1 MNPVLWTLVQDP
13 AIEAA
18 LREAAE
24 AGGVEI
30 RAFANVAD
38 ALSPPEPEGGVILA
52 IEATSKLKNYLTVV
66 RRVRRTFFFL
76 DCVGFGPAK
85 DADAIERERAL
96 GVDRYVPVPVNPEE
110 LAVVFAETVSLRR
123 MKSAARIVGRSPA
136 VNEMLQTVLQ
146 VAPTEVP
153 VLIEGESGSGKELTA
168 RAIHL
173 ASRRAERLFEA
184 INCGAFAEGVLE
196 SELFGH
202 ERGSFTGAVS
212 RREGVFERARGG
224 TLFLDEVGEM
234 SLNMQVKLLRVI
246 ETGEFMRVGG
256 SQRLHAD
263 VRIVAATNRELES
276 AVERG
281 EFRKDLY
288 YRLKVVRIRIP
299 PLRARTEDIP
309 VLAHYF
315 IAQAARRHGK
325 RVRTVEPQGMDLLA
339 GYAWPGNVRELA
351 NVVDNLIILSR
362 EGTIGAAEIEN
373 RLRERAAT
381 APFPDLPVHVRKS
394 RDEIE
399 REIVLSSLLSLHN
412 DVREILR
419 LVRGEAPAAPPR
431 WRGYV
436 EVAEE
441 EPRNLEKMERDAIR
455 EALAANAGN
464 RRKAARQL
472 GISERTLYRR
482 IREYGLGAG
491 GPDPGSDSG
500 R

>member
-13 AIEAA
+13 AIEEA

-24 AGGVEI
+24 PAGIEI
-30 RAFANVAD
+30 RPFANIAD
-38 ALSPPEPEGGVILA
+38 ALSQPEPEGGAILA
-52 IEATSKLKNYLTVV
+52 IDAAAKLKNYLTVV
-66 RRVRRTFFFL
+66 RRVHRTFFFV
-76 DCVGFGPAK
+76 DCVVFGPARA
-85 DADAIERERAL
+85 ADQIERERAA
-96 GVDRYVPVPVNPEE
+96 GVDRYISMPLDAEE
-110 LAVVFAETVSLRR
+110 FAVAFAETASLRR
-123 MKSAARIVGRSPA
+123 VKSAARLVGRSPA
-136 VNEMLQTVLQ
+136 VNEMLRTVLQ

-173 ASRRAERLFEA
+173 TSRRADRPFDA
-184 INCGAFAEGVLE
+184 VNCGSFAEGVLE

-212 RREGVFERARGG
+212 RREGVFERANRG
-224 TLFLDEVGEM
+224 TLLLDEVGEM

-256 SQRLHAD
+256 SQRLHTD
-263 VRIVAATNRELES
+263 VRIVAATNRELET

-281 EFRKDLY
+281 QFRADLY

-309 VLAHYF
+309 LLVHYF
-315 IAQAARRHGK
+315 MAQAARRHDK
-325 RVRTVEPQGMDLLA
+325 RARSVEPQGMDLLVN
-339 GYAWPGNVRELA
+339 YAWPGNVRELA
-351 NVVDNLIILSR
+351 NVVDNLTILSR
-362 EGTIGAAEIEN
+362 EGTIGAAEVEH
-373 RLRERAAT
+373 RLKEQGRTAA
-381 APFPDLPVHVRKS
+381 FPDLPVRVQRT
-394 RDEIE
+394 RDEME
-399 REIVLSSLLSLHN
+399 RDLILNSLLSLHN

-419 LVRGEAPAAPPR
+419 IARGEAPAAPAR
-431 WRGYV
+431 WRGYL
-436 EVAEE
+436 EVAED
-441 EPRNLEKMERDAIR
+441 EPRNLEKLEREAIR

-482 IREYGLGAG
+482 IQEYGLGAG
-491 GPDPGSDSG
+491 GREAGGD
-500 R
+500 